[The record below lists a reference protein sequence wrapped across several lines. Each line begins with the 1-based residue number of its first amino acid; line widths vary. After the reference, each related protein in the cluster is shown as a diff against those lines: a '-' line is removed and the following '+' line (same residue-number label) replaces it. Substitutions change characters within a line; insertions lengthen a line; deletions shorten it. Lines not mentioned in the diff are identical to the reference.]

1 MHDGVDPG
9 LDEDE
14 AADQFVEVDVVVQGQ
29 DGGQAQ
35 VPQHGD
41 GVAEDQHQDQHR
53 VEQQRPTWSQN
64 LTLNISL
71 HSYLSVKYREYNVN
85 SDFYT

>member
-53 VEQQRPTWSQN
+53 VEQ
-64 LTLNISL
+64 
-71 HSYLSVKYREYNVN
+71 
-85 SDFYT
+85 

>member
-64 LTLNISL
+64 LTFNISL
-71 HSYLSVKYREYNVN
+71 LSYHTPWRGDRKGWASVR
-85 SDFYT
+85 